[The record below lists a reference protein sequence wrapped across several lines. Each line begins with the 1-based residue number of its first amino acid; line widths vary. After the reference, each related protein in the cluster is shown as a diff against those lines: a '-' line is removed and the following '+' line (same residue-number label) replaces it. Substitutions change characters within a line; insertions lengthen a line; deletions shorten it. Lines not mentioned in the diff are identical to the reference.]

1 MPSTSKFSVS
11 NFCSALCAANP
22 QSDPEAIRNLLV
34 QQLWSPSFY
43 FSEND
48 ELSGW
53 SPMATTTV
61 PGVTTPTE
69 VAISISDLIHR
80 LVSVGGMPENEFLQE
95 ICAKVPA
102 ELENDRKDIATILRA
117 TPLRDYPKDGR
128 TRLAAI
134 ILPFRR
140 LRQFCETHSLAEPLI
155 LTEQLGRGYDVIPEA
170 TTARGRPSKHAT
182 VVEHA
187 FRERVKEGIAA
198 GTPMAE
204 AKALRAWLK
213 GRLEAES
220 RPTGE
225 NDLPREETIR
235 NNLLKIYDF
244 DARQFIDAAN

>member
-1 MPSTSKFSVS
+1 MPTTSKFSVS
-11 NFCSALCAANP
+11 NFYTALCSANP
-22 QSDPEAIRNLLV
+22 RSDPVMIQDLLV

-43 FSEND
+43 FSENS

-61 PGVTTPTE
+61 PGVTSQTL
-69 VAISISDLIHR
+69 VAISIADLIHR
-80 LVSVGGMPENEFLQE
+80 LVHVGGMPKNEFLQK
-95 ICAKVPA
+95 ICATVPA
-102 ELENDRKDIATILRA
+102 ELDSDREDIAKILRA

-128 TRLAAI
+128 IQLAAI

-140 LRQFCETHSLAEPLI
+140 LRQFCEIHSLAEPLI
-155 LTEQLGRGYDVIPEA
+155 LTEHLGRGYEVIPEA
-170 TTARGRPSKHAT
+170 STSRGRPSKHAT
-182 VVEHA
+182 AVEHA
-187 FRERVKEGIAA
+187 FRERVKEGINA

-244 DARQFIDAAN
+244 DTRQFIGTAD